1 LLVWPAGRLTGCNA
15 QPLEV
20 SMKSCRL
27 VSSTSLLLAL
37 ALLAPARSPA
47 QGGDFNA
54 QTRDAFKIFDNLYYV
69 GVDLVSAYVISTSD
83 GLIVI
88 DTLFAASH
96 DKLMNN
102 IRAVG
107 FDPADVEYIFVSHGH
122 GDHAEGAPLLKAATG
137 ARVGMAAADW
147 QMTGQAP
154 DMVIADGQSVTLGD
168 TTITFYITPGHTPGV
183 LSMAFDVHDG
193 DQTYDAFMFG
203 GMGLNFSGVDRT
215 LMYLDS
221 VDRVQTM
228 QGIDVNITNHEGAG
242 QIFARADR
250 LAARRP
256 GDPHPFV
263 DPEGFYAWLD
273 TLEENAQ
280 AKLVE
285 ERAAAAD

>member
-1 LLVWPAGRLTGCNA
+1 
-15 QPLEV
+15 
-20 SMKSCRL
+20 MKSLRL
-27 VSSTSLLLAL
+27 AGSVAL
-37 ALLAPARSPA
+37 VAAFAQLAPAPSPA

-54 QTRDAFKIFDNLYYV
+54 QTRDAFKIFDNLYYI
-69 GVDLVSAYVISTSD
+69 GVDLVSAYLIPTSD

-122 GDHAEGAPLLKAATG
+122 GDHAEGAPSLKEATG

-147 QMTGQAP
+147 AMTNQPP
-154 DMVIADGQSVTLGD
+154 DMTIADGQSITLGD
-168 TTITFYITPGHTPGV
+168 TTITFYVTPGHTLGV
-183 LSMAFDVHDG
+183 LSMAFEVRDG
-193 DQTYDAFMFG
+193 NQTHNAFMFG

-215 LMYLDS
+215 GMYLAS
-221 VDRVQTM
+221 VDRVQAM
-228 QGIDVNITNHEGAG
+228 PGIEVNITNHESAG

-250 LAARRP
+250 LANRRA
-256 GDPHPFV
+256 GEPHSFV
-263 DPEGFYAWLD
+263 DSAGFYAWLD
-273 TLEENAQ
+273 TLEANAV

-285 ERAAAAD
+285 ERAAAGT

>member
-1 LLVWPAGRLTGCNA
+1 
-15 QPLEV
+15 
-20 SMKSCRL
+20 MKSLRL
-27 VSSTSLLLAL
+27 VGSIALVAAL
-37 ALLAPARSPA
+37 AQLAPAPSAA

-54 QTRDAFKIFDNLYYV
+54 QTRDAFKIFDNLYYI
-69 GVDLVSAYVISTSD
+69 GVDLVSAYLIPTSD

-122 GDHAEGAPLLKAATG
+122 GDHAEGAPLLKEATG
-137 ARVGMAAADW
+137 ARVGMAEADW
-147 QMTGQAP
+147 AMTDQTP
-154 DMVIADGQSVTLGD
+154 DLVITDGQSVTLGN
-168 TTITFYITPGHTPGV
+168 TTITFYVTPGHTPGV
-183 LSMAFDVHDG
+183 LSMAFPVRDG
-193 DQTYDAFMFG
+193 DETHNAFMFG

-215 LMYLDS
+215 EMYLDS
-221 VDRVQTM
+221 VDRVQAM
-228 QGIDVNITNHEGAG
+228 EGIDVNITNHEGAG
-242 QIFARADR
+242 RIFARADV
-250 LAARRP
+250 LANRGP

-273 TLEENAQ
+273 TLEVNAE

-285 ERAAAAD
+285 ECAQAQE